1 MKSNI
6 LVIGGTGKTGSRV
19 VNHLQALG
27 HNVRVGSRS
36 AKPAFDWQ
44 KPETWAEVLKGMEK
58 VYITFQP
65 DLAVPGA
72 LEAIEGL
79 TREMQKSGVQKAV
92 LLSGKGEREAELCEQ
107 VIINSGIDYTI
118 VRANWFM
125 QNFSESFFLDPIL
138 AGHVALPNANAK
150 VPYVSADD
158 IAEVV
163 TKVLLGDQHNSQIY
177 ELTGSRTLTFPEVIN
192 EIAEATK
199 REIQFT
205 PISLPAYSDI
215 MKELQV
221 PDDFIWLINYLFT
234 EVLASKDNEI
244 ITNDIEKVLGRKP
257 TDFSDFVKDVAA
269 QGVWY
274 PKKESLV

>member
-19 VNHLQALG
+19 VNHLQELG
-27 HNVRVGSRS
+27 HSVRVGSRS
-36 AKPAFDWQ
+36 AEPAFDWQ

-138 AGHVALPNANAK
+138 AGHVALPNGNAK

-163 TKVLLGDQHNSQIY
+163 TKVLLGDQHNGHIY
-177 ELTGSRTLTFPEVIN
+177 ELTGSRTLTFPEVVN
-192 EIAEATK
+192 EIAAATQ

-221 PDDFIWLINYLFT
+221 PNDFIWLINYLFT
-234 EVLASKDNEI
+234 EVLANKDNEI

-257 TDFSDFVKDVAA
+257 TDFYDFVKDVAA
-269 QGVWY
+269 QGVWN
-274 PKKESLV
+274 PKKEALV

>member
-19 VNHLQALG
+19 VNHLQELG
-27 HNVRVGSRS
+27 YNVRVGSRS
-36 AKPAFDWQ
+36 AEPAFDWQ
-44 KPETWAEVLKGMEK
+44 KPETWAKVLKGMDK

-163 TKVLLGDQHNSQIY
+163 TKVLLDDKHNSQIY

-192 EIAEATK
+192 EISKATK

-221 PDDFIWLINYLFT
+221 PNDFIWLINYLFT

-257 TDFSDFVKDVAA
+257 TDFSDFVKEVAA
-269 QGVWY
+269 QGVWS
-274 PKKESLV
+274 PKNEALV